1 MNFEITGRLHE
12 KYETQVISD
21 KFRKREFIL
30 EIKETGN
37 NGFEFIEY
45 IKFQLTQDRCMLI
58 DSLTPGDELKVTFN
72 LRGRKWEKDGT
83 VTYFT
88 NLEAWKIEKTQQT
101 DKPLTASGPAGSSTE
116 SDVPFPSDIPADDT
130 AFDDLPF

>member
-45 IKFQLTQDRCMLI
+45 IKFQLTQDKCMLLDPI
-58 DSLTPGDELKVTFN
+58 TSGEELKVAFN

-83 VTYFT
+83 VSYFT
-88 NLEAWKIEKTQQT
+88 NLEAWKIEKTKQT
-101 DKPLTASGPAGSSTE
+101 DIPPMASGSAGSTPG
-116 SDVPFPSDIPADDT
+116 SDVPFPSDIPQDDT
-130 AFDDLPF
+130 GFDDLPF